1 MRHRCSGVYSS
12 GLLCASRITFGHKR
26 LQFFSPS
33 TWDCVIVMKINIIS
47 SQKTAQQLPCFAYNH
62 ISTQGAA
69 KSWTISYILKQLGRR
84 EGKRASERGRIVCL
98 PLIRADEQLS
108 SGLERERER
117 ERKAPPYHANK
128 MSRKR
133 WEKKEEHADTAPLT

>member
-1 MRHRCSGVYSS
+1 
-12 GLLCASRITFGHKR
+12 LRITFGHKR
-26 LQFFSPS
+26 LWFFSLHVGLCYR
-33 TWDCVIVMKINIIS
+33 DENQYHS

-62 ISTQGAA
+62 ISTKGAA

-108 SGLERERER
+108 SEPERKR
-117 ERKAPPYHANK
+117 ERKAPPCQANK

-133 WEKKEEHADTAPLT
+133 WEKKEERADTAPLT